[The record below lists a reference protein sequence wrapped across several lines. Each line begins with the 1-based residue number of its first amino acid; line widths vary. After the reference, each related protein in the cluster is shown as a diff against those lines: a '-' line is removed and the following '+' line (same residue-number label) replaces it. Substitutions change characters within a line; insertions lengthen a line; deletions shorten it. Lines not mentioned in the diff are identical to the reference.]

1 MTELVNS
8 LKEKA
13 EDITHENLREFAE
26 ITILVLTFVF
36 CVVAVSPIV

>member
-13 EDITHENLREFAE
+13 EE
-26 ITILVLTFVF
+26 ITIENLKEFVEITTLVLTFGF